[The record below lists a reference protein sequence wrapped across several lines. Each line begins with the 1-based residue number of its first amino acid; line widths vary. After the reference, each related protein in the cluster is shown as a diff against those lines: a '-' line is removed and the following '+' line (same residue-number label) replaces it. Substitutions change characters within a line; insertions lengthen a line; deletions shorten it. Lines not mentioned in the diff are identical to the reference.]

1 MLQEAGR
8 GAAVFWEAGL
18 EWPQA
23 KVKAEAVDLVLGTMG
38 APAGLKAGEVTDL
51 LFGKTPLAPR
61 GKEAGLRDQE
71 TRGRAGQC
79 RWREAAIC
87 RRPGLCF
94 PGPRRG
100 PTVHKE
106 DTEVR

>member
-38 APAGLKAGEVTDL
+38 APAGLKAGGGHRSAFWKDPS
-51 LFGKTPLAPR
+51 GR

-71 TRGRAGQC
+71 TRGQAGQC

-87 RRPGLCF
+87 RRLGLCF
-94 PGPRRG
+94 PGPQRG
-100 PTVHKE
+100 PTVQKE